1 MTRLHDRL
9 FAACGIAF
17 VVLELGG
24 TFLAMATGKTHDI
37 TISTTAAKL
46 AAAIAKPVGSGVWAG
61 AYMETVSIAFFLAFA
76 VWAADKLG
84 GGLLGSV
91 VRAAAYVNAGAG
103 VVALS
108 GMNALSYLAGHG
120 INVQSA
126 RVLSTFNESVYV
138 GGWFI
143 TAAFLAAAGI
153 LAVGAGRRALGW
165 SALAI
170 VVYTLVFTPLSLDN
184 AGQFSQLLWLAWV
197 VAASIALLRGQ
208 RRQAPATTAVARA

>member
-9 FAACGIAF
+9 FAACGIVF

-37 TISTTAAKL
+37 TISTTTAKL

-61 AYMETVSIAFFLAFA
+61 AYMEMVSIAFFLAFA
-76 VWAADKLG
+76 VWAAEKLG

-103 VVALS
+103 VVALA
-108 GMNALSYLAGHG
+108 GMNALSYMAGHG
-120 INVQSA
+120 ISVDSA
-126 RVLSTFNESVYV
+126 RVLSVFTQSVYV
-138 GGWFI
+138 GTWF
-143 TAAFLAAAGI
+143 TSAAFLAAAGT
-153 LAVGAGRRALGW
+153 LALRAGRRALGW

-170 VVYTLVFTPLSLDN
+170 AVYTLVFTPLSLDN

-197 VAASIALLRGQ
+197 VCASIALV
-208 RRQAPATTAVARA
+208 RRPRRLPVPAVAPSV

>member
-17 VVLELGG
+17 VMLELGG

-37 TISTTAAKL
+37 TISTTTAKL
-46 AAAIAKPVGSGVWAG
+46 AAAIAKPVASGVWAG
-61 AYMETVSIAFFLAFA
+61 AYMEMVSIAFFLAFA
-76 VWAADKLG
+76 VWAAEKLG

-91 VRAAAYVNAGAG
+91 VRAAAYVSGGAG
-103 VVALS
+103 IVALA

-126 RVLSTFNESVYV
+126 RVLSTFNQSVYV
-138 GGWFI
+138 GTWFI
-143 TAAFLAAAGI
+143 TATFLAAAGA
-153 LAVGAGRRALGW
+153 LAIKAGRRVLGW

-197 VAASIALLRGQ
+197 VGASIALLR
-208 RRQAPATTAVARA
+208 REPHSAPARTAVARA